1 MDMTQP
7 ITRGGGVRSR
17 VAILSLVGLLWGAGG
32 HLNLTSAQASQIDAG
47 AYLQDIVKLGE
58 QALAASRAAE
68 KATTVEEVK
77 AGADQVF
84 ETVWGMKSGMVKAEP
99 FGDVP
104 AHGWKVLWQTSG
116 AEFDSM
122 WTARYGTKPPTITD
136 PEKLGIAGR
145 ARYLRDHLEAL
156 AKDENTPAADRQRA
170 ERIAASLNNVIGWMR
185 LRVGLKGD
193 ERQPRIS
200 LTEEWTSS
208 PEFWNS
214 TADTGWLY
222 EAYSQAVNIMKTDY
236 EGDVEMARK
245 HAADMTRL
253 IEKYLNG
260 VDADN
265 DGTVEPEKMEGGLYT
280 ALREAESAGLVSR

>member
-1 MDMTQP
+1 M
-7 ITRGGGVRSR
+7 RLYVS
-17 VAILSLVGLLWGAGG
+17 VLSMAGLLWGAGA
-32 HLNLTSAQASQIDAG
+32 HVNSASAQLAQADVTAHLQQI
-47 AYLQDIVKLGE
+47 VELGE
-58 QALAASRAAE
+58 QALAASRGAQEAS
-68 KATTVEEVK
+68 TVEEVK
-77 AGADQVF
+77 AGADKVF
-84 ETVWGMKSGMVKAEP
+84 ETVWGIKAGLVEASP

-122 WTARYGTKPPTITD
+122 WTARYGTKPPAIDD

-145 ARYLRDHLEAL
+145 TRHLRDQLEAI
-156 AKDENTPAADRQRA
+156 AKDESASAADRERA
-170 ERIAASLNNVIGWMR
+170 ERVAVSLNNVVGWMR
-185 LRVGLKGD
+185 LDGGMKGD

-214 TADTGWLY
+214 AADTGWLH

-236 EGDVEMARK
+236 EGDLEMARK

-260 VDADN
+260 VDADK
-265 DGTVEPEKMEGGLYT
+265 DGTVESEKMEGGLYT